1 MKASDL
7 FVKALEAE
15 GVEYVFGIPG
25 EENLDLLESL
35 RRSKIKLV
43 LTRHEQAAGFM
54 AATYGRLTG
63 RTGVCLATLGPGAT
77 NFVTAA
83 AYAQLGGMPMLM
95 ITGQKPI
102 KSSKQGHFQ
111 IVDVVG
117 MMQPLTKFTRQIV
130 SIGNIP
136 SAVREAFRRAEEE
149 RPGAAHLELPEDI
162 AHEEGDGKP
171 IPRSYSRR
179 PVAEEKAVAHAV
191 DAIQAARHPLLMIG
205 AGGNRKTT
213 CKMLLEFV
221 DKTGIPFF
229 TTQMG
234 KGVID
239 ETHPLWLGNAT
250 LSDGDF
256 VHRAIEHADC
266 IINVGHDVIEKPPF
280 FMRTDDKTVIHVN
293 FLGAQVD
300 PVYFPQI
307 EVVGDIANAVWQ
319 MKEAIAPQPH
329 WDFARFAMIKEH
341 FDAHLQK
348 GQHDPRFPMYPVRIV
363 NDLYNALP
371 ADGIVCLDN
380 GMYKIWFARY
390 WRAHEPNSLLLDN
403 ALASMGA
410 GLPSAIAT
418 KIVHPQR
425 KVIAVCGDGGFMMN
439 SQELETAVRLKL
451 DIVVMILRDDAFG
464 MIRWKQDN
472 RELLPMDRQ
481 PWHGIL
487 WTLGCETENYGR
499 GFQCGSIVLYGSAS
513 RPNAGSLLWRVLNTS
528 CLFRYV
534 NTLKMA
540 LWSGCLTRSVRLLRD
555 CRRYSGRLV
564 MAGWRRT
571 FGPWIVRQSRQVRV

>member
-111 IVDVVG
+111 IVDVVD

-179 PVAEEKAVAHAV
+179 PVAEEKAVVHAV

-256 VHRAIEHADC
+256 VHRAIEQADC

-319 MKEAIAPQPH
+319 MKEALTPQSH
-329 WDFARFAMIKEH
+329 WDFERFKMIKAH
-341 FDAHLQK
+341 FDAHLEK

-371 ADGIVCLDN
+371 VDGIVCLDN

-464 MIRWKQDN
+464 MIRWKQENMNFPDFAMTLQNPDFVSYAQSYGAHGHRVESADDLEPLLRECFSSPGVHVIDVPIDYSDN
-472 RELLPMDRQ
+472 E
-481 PWHGIL
+481 
-487 WTLGCETENYGR
+487 
-499 GFQCGSIVLYGSAS
+499 
-513 RPNAGSLLWRVLNTS
+513 RVLN
-528 CLFRYV
+528 REI
-534 NTLKMA
+534 K
-540 LWSGCLTRSVRLLRD
+540 RLSAQL
-555 CRRYSGRLV
+555 
-564 MAGWRRT
+564 
-571 FGPWIVRQSRQVRV
+571 

>member
-111 IVDVVG
+111 IVDVVD

-205 AGGNRKTT
+205 AGANRKTT

-319 MKEAIAPQPH
+319 MKEAVTPQSH
-329 WDFARFAMIKEH
+329 WDFERFRMIKSH
-341 FDAHLQK
+341 FDAHLEK

-371 ADGIVCLDN
+371 VDGIVCLDN

-464 MIRWKQDN
+464 MIRWKQENMNFPDFAMTLQNPDFVSYAQSYGAHGHRVESADDLAPLLRECFASPGVHVIDVPIDYSDN
-472 RELLPMDRQ
+472 E
-481 PWHGIL
+481 
-487 WTLGCETENYGR
+487 
-499 GFQCGSIVLYGSAS
+499 
-513 RPNAGSLLWRVLNTS
+513 RVLN
-528 CLFRYV
+528 REI
-534 NTLKMA
+534 K
-540 LWSGCLTRSVRLLRD
+540 RLSAQL
-555 CRRYSGRLV
+555 
-564 MAGWRRT
+564 
-571 FGPWIVRQSRQVRV
+571 